1 MFAQLGDI
9 KFDLLN
15 SFNSF
20 TETNTYNYAKLER
33 INNKPVLQ
41 FLGVNLQE
49 ENIKINFH
57 NSFCIPE
64 EEIKK
69 IKDAADLSTP
79 LNFIKGN
86 GEYVGIF
93 VIEEIFKQIEQA
105 AEDGSFISVQMEIR
119 LVEYTGK
126 IPEAN
131 STDKGFKRK

>member
-1 MFAQLGDI
+1 MFAQLGDL

-41 FLGVNLQE
+41 FLGTNLQE